1 MLFSIPWS
9 IAAVVDNDGRQKFD
23 SFYKELLSGKNESCP
38 VPKSVGKFDVP
49 MPDAMSCYDVFF
61 EVNICSQ
68 INCKPGLSR
77 NNTRKILFLYIKV
90 CMCFIRSFLVYLK
103 LTLLCSSRPEEL
115 GTTGMTSLKVRR
127 VSRKRSERCWFQP
140 WTLPDTH
147 IFWPSALNM
156 TGLFHYFENNF
167 FFQSTVYYHKEN
179 IIYKC
184 THVISQI
191 IIHFRFVSF
200 EFLLNLLMLL

>member
-68 INCKPGLSR
+68 INCKPGLW
-77 NNTRKILFLYIKV
+77 RKQY
-90 CMCFIRSFLVYLK
+90 
-103 LTLLCSSRPEEL
+103 
-115 GTTGMTSLKVRR
+115 
-127 VSRKRSERCWFQP
+127 
-140 WTLPDTH
+140 
-147 IFWPSALNM
+147 
-156 TGLFHYFENNF
+156 
-167 FFQSTVYYHKEN
+167 KEN
-179 IIYKC
+179 LVSLYQSVHVFYK
-184 THVISQI
+184 
-191 IIHFRFVSF
+191 
-200 EFLLNLLMLL
+200 EFLSLFKIDPLM

>member
-68 INCKPGLSR
+68 INCK
-77 NNTRKILFLYIKV
+77 LYIKV
-90 CMCFIRSFLVYLK
+90 YMCFIRSFLVYLK

-167 FFQSTVYYHKEN
+167 FFQSTVSYHKEN

-191 IIHFRFVSF
+191 VIDFKFVSY